1 MRNDWSGTTFPHPPG
16 RRPVA
21 GDVFGADPEAPLQG
35 TMKRAADLGPIF
47 ELKIFDQ
54 KFVFVS
60 DAELAAEFADEAR
73 FEKALSPA
81 LVALREFVGEGLFT
95 AYNDETNWSLAHDL
109 LRPAFTKPAMQRYHP
124 VMLAAAQE
132 LFDNWDQ
139 GSGTVDVSADMT
151 KLTME
156 TISRTAFS
164 HDFGSFSRTEPHPF
178 IPAMIAALKAGQRKG
193 SLNSMPG
200 SALLAKRI
208 DKKNAHHQAYVD
220 SLIDGIIAER
230 RTNGVNTGDE
240 QDLLGIMLHT
250 PHPETGERLGDINI
264 RHQILTFLVAG
275 HETTSGALS
284 FALYYLSREPAMM
297 AKAQAEVD
305 AILGSDPDAE
315 PTFEQVAK
323 FRYLR
328 RILDEGLRLWPTA
341 PAFTRSPREE
351 TMVAGK
357 YLMRPED
364 WAIVLLPMVH
374 RDKAVWGED
383 AEEFN
388 PDRFLPENSR
398 GRPAH
403 TYKPFGTGERSCI
416 GRQFA
421 LHEAILVLAR
431 MLHRYDL
438 TPDPAY
444 ELRIAERLT
453 LMPQGFQ
460 LTITPRKPAAES
472 VGAGPD
478 QDAAPQEEA
487 SEMCPASSIAQP
499 GFQATSQVCPSG
511 SAKYPE

>member
-16 RRPVA
+16 RRPVV
-21 GDVFGADPEAPLQG
+21 GDLFGADSGAPLQS
-35 TMKRAADLGPIF
+35 TMKRAVDLGPIF

-54 KFVFVS
+54 KFVFVTG
-60 DAELAAEFADEAR
+60 AELAAELADEAR

-81 LVALREFVGEGLFT
+81 LIALREFVGEGLFT

-109 LRPAFTKPAMQRYHP
+109 LRPAFTKSAMQRYHP

-132 LFDNWDQ
+132 LFDTWDRGQ
-139 GSGTVDVSADMT
+139 GPVDVSADMT
-151 KLTME
+151 KLTLE

-164 HDFGSFSRTEPHPF
+164 HDFGSFARTEPHPF

-230 RTNGVNTGDE
+230 RMKVEDGDS
-240 QDLLGIMLHT
+240 DLLGIMLHT
-250 PHPETGERLGDINI
+250 PHPETGARLDDLNI

-284 FALYYLSREPAMM
+284 FALYYLSRDRALM
-297 AKAQAEVD
+297 AEAHAEVD
-305 AILGSDPDAE
+305 AILGSDPDTE

-328 RILDEGLRLWPTA
+328 RVLDEGLRLWPTA

-351 TMVAGK
+351 TMIAGK
-357 YLMRPED
+357 YSMRPED
-364 WAIVLLPMVH
+364 WAIVLLPMIH
-374 RDKAVWGED
+374 RDKAVWGDD
-383 AEEFN
+383 AEEFK
-388 PDRFLPENSR
+388 PERFLPANSR
-398 GRPAH
+398 GRLPH

-438 TPDPAY
+438 TPDPDY
-444 ELRIAERLT
+444 ELEVAERLT
-453 LMPQGFQ
+453 LMPEGFF
-460 LTITPRKPAAES
+460 LTITPRPAALRHKKGGL
-472 VGAGPD
+472 GAQLHD
-478 QDAAPQEEA
+478 
-487 SEMCPASSIAQP
+487 S
-499 GFQATSQVCPSG
+499 ATS
-511 SAKYPE
+511 

>member
-16 RRPVA
+16 RRPVV
-21 GDVFGADPEAPLQG
+21 GDLFGANKDTPLQG
-35 TMKRAADLGPIF
+35 TMERSADLGPIF

-54 KFVFVS
+54 KFVFIRS
-60 DAELAAEFADEAR
+60 AELAAELADESR

-81 LVALREFVGEGLFT
+81 LVALREFVGAGLFT

-109 LRPAFTKPAMQRYHP
+109 LRPAFAKPAMQGYHP

-132 LFDNWDQ
+132 LFDVWDERQ
-139 GSGTVDVSADMT
+139 EPVDVSADMT
-151 KLTME
+151 RLTME

-164 HDFGSFSRTEPHPF
+164 HDFGSFSRSDPHPF

-193 SLNSMPG
+193 SLSAMPG
-200 SALLAKRI
+200 AALLGKRI
-208 DKKNAHHQAYVD
+208 DKRNARHQHYVD

-230 RTNGVNTGDE
+230 RADPSNDVH
-240 QDLLGIMLHT
+240 DLLGIMLNT
-250 PHPETGERLGDINI
+250 PHPETGLRLDDLNI

-284 FALYYLSREPAMM
+284 FALYYLSRDPELL
-297 AKAQAEVD
+297 AKAHEEVD
-305 AILGSDPDAE
+305 SILGGDRDAE

-328 RILDEGLRLWPTA
+328 RVLDEGLRLWPTA
-341 PAFTRSPREE
+341 PAYGRSPRE
-351 TMVAGK
+351 TTTIGGK
-357 YLMRPED
+357 YVMRPDD
-364 WAIVLLPMVH
+364 WALVLLPLIH

-383 AEEFN
+383 ADEFD

-398 GRPAH
+398 GRMPQ

-438 TPDPAY
+438 TPDPSY
-444 ELRIAERLT
+444 ELEITERLT
-453 LMPQGFQ
+453 LMPKGFE
-460 LTITPRKPAAES
+460 LRISPRQPSPAAVRDGQVVEVS
-472 VGAGPD
+472 ETCPV
-478 QDAAPQEEA
+478 A
-487 SEMCPASSIAQP
+487 SIDQP
-499 GFQATSQVCPSG
+499 GFQATSHACPSG
-511 SAKYPE
+511 SAK

>member
-16 RRPVA
+16 RRPVV
-21 GDVFGADPEAPLQG
+21 GDIFGADSGAPLQS
-35 TMKRAADLGPIF
+35 TMRRIADLGPIS

-54 KFVFVS
+54 KFVFVTS
-60 DAELAAEFADEAR
+60 AELAAEFADETR

-81 LVALREFVGEGLFT
+81 LTALRDFVGDGLFT

-109 LRPAFTKPAMQRYHP
+109 LLPAFTKPAMRRYHP
-124 VMLAAAQE
+124 VMLSTAQE
-132 LFDNWDQ
+132 LFDVWDR
-139 GSGTVDVSADMT
+139 GAGTVDVSADMT

-164 HDFGSFSRTEPHPF
+164 HDFGSFSAVEPHPF

-200 SALLAKRI
+200 AGLFAKRL
-208 DKKNAHHQAYVD
+208 DKKNSHHQAYVD

-230 RTNGVNTGDE
+230 RAGAVNDE
-240 QDLLGIMLHT
+240 DLLGIMLHT
-250 PHPETGERLGDINI
+250 PHPETGGRLDDLNI

-284 FALYYLSREPAMM
+284 FALHYLTRDRAMM
-297 AKAQAEVD
+297 AKAHAEVD

-323 FRYLR
+323 FRHLR
-328 RILDEGLRLWPTA
+328 RILDESLRLWPTA

-351 TMVAGK
+351 TTIAGT
-357 YLMRPED
+357 YLMRPQD

-398 GRPAH
+398 GRMPQ

-438 TPDPAY
+438 TPDPDY
-444 ELRIAERLT
+444 ELEIAERLT
-453 LMPQGFQ
+453 LMPRGFR
-460 LTITPRKPAAES
+460 LTVSPRTPEVVTTAN
-472 VGAGPD
+472 
-478 QDAAPQEEA
+478 QDEAPI
-487 SEMCPASSIAQP
+487 EMCPASSIDQP

-511 SAKYPE
+511 SAK